1 MTARSSQASHRPA
14 VPIAEQSESGKL
26 RLPKLETNLFQHI
39 RLVAED
45 ICLQTGY
52 LESLLA
58 TKKPAFSSRWSK
70 YKKWCLEFLH
80 HPFGSYHRSL
90 INYKSVLSQAMDCL
104 SYIKLSCTSNASFAD
119 TKTMLA

>member
-1 MTARSSQASHRPA
+1 MDARPSLSSHRPA

-26 RLPKLETNLFQHI
+26 RLPKLETNLFQDI

-52 LESLLA
+52 VESILA
-58 TKKPAFSSRWSK
+58 TDKKAFSSRWSK

-80 HPFGSYHRSL
+80 HPFGSYQSSL
-90 INYKSVLSQAMDCL
+90 VNYESVLSQVMEL
-104 SYIKLSCTSNASFAD
+104 SLIHI
-119 TKTMLA
+119 